1 MPAKVHVMTLPKR
14 GRCLFATADIRIGE
28 EILVCPVVVIPAN
41 EVKAVRATVL
51 GKYVFDWPAEKK
63 SAEKKSADWNRCCV
77 ALGDASLLNHSDNP
91 NADWDATLAD
101 KDKIRL
107 VAITGID
114 AGTEVTIDY
123 QWPRAMKR
131 GFIEQGRRA

>member
-1 MPAKVHVMTLPKR
+1 MTLPKK

-28 EILVCPVVVIPAN
+28 EILACPVVVIPAN
-41 EVKAVRATVL
+41 EVAAVRATVL
-51 GKYVFDWPAEKK
+51 GKYVFDWPAERK
-63 SAEKKSADWNRCCV
+63 SAEWNRCCV

-107 VAITGID
+107 VAIKGID
-114 AGTEVTIDY
+114 AGSEVTINY
-123 QWPRAMKR
+123 QWPRSMMR